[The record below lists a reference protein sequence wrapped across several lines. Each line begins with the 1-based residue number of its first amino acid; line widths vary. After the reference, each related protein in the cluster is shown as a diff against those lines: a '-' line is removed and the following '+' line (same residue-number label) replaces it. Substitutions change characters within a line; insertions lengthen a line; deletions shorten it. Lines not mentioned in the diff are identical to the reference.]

1 MVRALR
7 HDLDVLSKGEVDGA
21 VPVAALADHLRA
33 SRDDIA
39 TAAVGDP
46 TRFALHSVGNDMYI
60 RCIGGHSHEVMQ
72 HAGDSAL
79 VRQRRQLKERRG
91 RDSRYQ

>member
-7 HDLDVLSKGEVDGA
+7 HDVEVLSKGEVDGA
-21 VPVAALADHLRA
+21 VPVAALAEHLRA

-39 TAAVGDP
+39 TTAVGDP
-46 TRFALHSVGNDMYI
+46 TRFALHTVGTDMYI

-72 HAGDSAL
+72 HEGDGAL
-79 VRQRRQLKERRG
+79 VWQRRQAKERRG